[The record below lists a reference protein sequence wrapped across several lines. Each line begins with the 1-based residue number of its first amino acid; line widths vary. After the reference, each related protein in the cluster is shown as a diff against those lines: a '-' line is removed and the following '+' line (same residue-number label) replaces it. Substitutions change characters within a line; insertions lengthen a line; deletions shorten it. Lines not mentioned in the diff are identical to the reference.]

1 MLKSDIINF
10 FNSKCLKLSKKILK
24 TKQNKKKQTQIDRS
38 SLVRRLTGSLTSFDL
53 SNVSI
58 YISIITLVKQL
69 LIELLLS

>member
-10 FNSKCLKLSKKILK
+10 LNSKCLELSKKIFK
-24 TKQNKKKQTQIDRS
+24 KKKKQTQIDRS
-38 SLVRRLTGSLTSFDL
+38 SLVRRLTGSLTSFDP

-69 LIELLLS
+69 LMELLLS

>member
-10 FNSKCLKLSKKILK
+10 FKSKCLELSKKIFKK
-24 TKQNKKKQTQIDRS
+24 TKKQKQIDRS
-38 SLVRRLTGSLTSFDL
+38 SLVRRFTGSLTSFDL

-69 LIELLLS
+69 LMELLLS